1 MSPSKPAG
9 TATVSSF
16 GGGRSG
22 PPEESGRQLRRRARA
37 SRLEAGAV
45 GLQVLRALRLR
56 RRRAGVRL
64 LLALYHTTH
73 HSALAGTYCCTFL
86 VALLS
91 MVDIRPLLHRAQPPQ
106 CTVAAEQY
114 DYSVKSE
121 MVNVLEQFRQLQ
133 QCHCY
138 STSCK
143 LRHNMNITSS
153 AIRTN
158 EAARKLVK
166 LSVSCM

>member
-1 MSPSKPAG
+1 MSLSKPAG
-9 TATVSSF
+9 TATVSSRSL

-56 RRRAGVRL
+56 CRRVGVRR

-73 HSALAGTYCCTFL
+73 HSTLAGTYCCTFL

-91 MVDIRPLLHRAQPPQ
+91 MVDIRPLLHRAQPLQ

-114 DYSVKSE
+114 DYSVESE
-121 MVNVLEQFRQLQ
+121 MVNVLEQFHQLQ
-133 QCHCY
+133 QV
-138 STSCK
+138 TATPRVAN
-143 LRHNMNITSS
+143 LDT
-153 AIRTN
+153 
-158 EAARKLVK
+158 L
-166 LSVSCM
+166 